1 MLRIKENEPSVCEKV
16 FIKSGDNCHFV
27 KLYFQG
33 HVPYVSDNYQNRV
46 NCFNKPLREK
56 GANRVISGPHFSVF
70 SPNTRKNGPEIT
82 SYSDTFHTIN

>member
-27 KLYFQG
+27 KLYIQG
-33 HVPYVSDNYQNRV
+33 HVPYVSDHYQNRV

-56 GANRVISGPHFSVF
+56 GANTELFLVRIFLDSVRIQE
-70 SPNTRKNGPEIT
+70 NTDQK
-82 SYSDTFHTIN
+82 